1 MSNLTLQ
8 DITKAGRDP
17 TKAVM
22 VTSRAGVLG
31 VVDINLIS
39 IFGWAEILSEHR
51 VLIIDDESNPTG
63 RVIGVASVEI
73 EKLTKALHTA
83 ALALSL
89 TAEYSHLTKDYCY
102 NVLAN
107 PARSFSDSTESE
119 SNL

>member
-22 VTSRAGVLG
+22 VTSRAGVVQL
-31 VVDINLIS
+31 VDVNLIS

-51 VLIIDDESNPTG
+51 VLIIDDESSPIGNP
-63 RVIGVASVEI
+63 SVEVELI
-73 EKLTKALHTA
+73 TKALHIA
-83 ALALSL
+83 ADMLSI
-89 TAEYSHLTKDYCY
+89 SPDY
-102 NVLAN
+102 NHM
-107 PARSFSDSTESE
+107 DSTQCYTMLIGLVVSE